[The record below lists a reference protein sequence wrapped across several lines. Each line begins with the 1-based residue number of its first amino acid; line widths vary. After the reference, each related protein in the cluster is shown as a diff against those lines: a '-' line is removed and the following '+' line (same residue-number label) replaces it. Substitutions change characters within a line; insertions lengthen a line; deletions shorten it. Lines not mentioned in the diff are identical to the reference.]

1 LSIGRKEKKRNDKKR
16 NITGQYRMNFSVV
29 VPTFSRPDEVT
40 ELLTSL
46 VEQHDK
52 NFEVIIAD
60 GSLDDSVS
68 KIIQKFKDKLPLI
81 YLYKKA
87 LGISESRN
95 WGVENAKG
103 DFVVFFDSDCVIP
116 PQYFTEVKKYLQS
129 HSLDAYGG
137 PDKASEN
144 FNFKQKAISYAMTS
158 FFTTGGI
165 RGRKSHVGHYQ
176 PRSFN
181 MGIKRQVFN
190 ELEGFSGLK
199 VSEDIDL
206 SIRLRKNGFHS
217 GLIENAY
224 VFHKRRSTFYKFFR
238 QVLSFGSGR
247 IDLQKRHGDA
257 LKPVHLL
264 PSMFVLYLIGGI
276 IAGLFSKFI
285 FILWVVS
292 FMAYI
297 TAILIDAS
305 VQYRSF
311 IIGLRSVY
319 AALVMLTGYGLGMLK
334 AIFMRFVFKSSKES
348 EKPEI
353 TKGV

>member
-1 LSIGRKEKKRNDKKR
+1 MK
-16 NITGQYRMNFSVV
+16 FSVV
-29 VPTFSRPDEVT
+29 VPTFSRPDEVS

-46 VEQHDK
+46 VEQEDK
-52 NFEVIIAD
+52 DFEVIIAD

-68 KIIQKFKDKLPLI
+68 KVIQVFKDKLPLI

-95 WGVENAKG
+95 WGVENAQG

-116 PQYFTEVKKYLQS
+116 PRYFTEVKKHLLAQP
-129 HSLDAYGG
+129 LDAYGG

-144 FNFKQKAISYAMTS
+144 FNNKQKAISYAMTS

-190 ELEGFSGLK
+190 ELAGFSGLK

-224 VFHKRRSTFYKFFR
+224 VYHKRRSTFYKFFR

-264 PSMFVLYLIGGI
+264 PSAFVLYLIGGVLI
-276 IAGLFSKFI
+276 SLFSKPVFV
-285 FILWVVS
+285 LWAVS
-292 FMAYI
+292 LAVYLI
-297 TAILIDAS
+297 AILADATF
-305 VQYRSF
+305 QYRNP
-311 IIGLRSVY
+311 IIGLMSVY

-353 TKGV
+353 TKEA

>member
-1 LSIGRKEKKRNDKKR
+1 M
-16 NITGQYRMNFSVV
+16 YFSVI
-29 VPTFSRPDEVT
+29 VPTFSRPDEVS

-46 VEQHDK
+46 VEQQEK

-60 GSLDDSVS
+60 GSLDDSVG
-68 KIIQKFKDKLPLI
+68 KVIQKFKDKLELI

-95 WGVENAKG
+95 WGVEMAKG

-116 PQYFTEVKKYLQS
+116 PRYFTEVKKYLLL
-129 HSLDAYGG
+129 HDLDAYGG
-137 PDKASEN
+137 PDRAGES
-144 FNFKQKAISYAMTS
+144 FNRKQKAISYAMTS

-165 RGRKSHVGHYQ
+165 RGRKSHVGQYQ

-190 ELEGFSGLK
+190 ELQGFSGLK

-206 SIRLRKNGFHS
+206 SMRLRKKGFHS

-257 LKPVHLL
+257 LKPVHIL
-264 PSMFVLYLIGGI
+264 PSMFVLYLVTGI
-276 IAGLFSKFI
+276 IFCLYSKLI
-285 FILWVVS
+285 FTLWLASLVIYV
-292 FMAYI
+292 A
-297 TAILIDAS
+297 AIFLDATI
-305 VQYRSF
+305 QYRDPV
-311 IIGLRSVY
+311 IGLMSVY
-319 AALVMLTGYGLGMLK
+319 ASIVMLTGYGLGMLK
-334 AIFMRFVFKSSKES
+334 AIFMRFVFNSSKES

-353 TKGV
+353 TKGA

>member
-1 LSIGRKEKKRNDKKR
+1 M
-16 NITGQYRMNFSVV
+16 YFSVI

-40 ELLTSL
+40 ELLNSL
-46 VEQHDK
+46 VEQQDK

-60 GSLDDSVS
+60 GSLDDSVGNV
-68 KIIQKFKDKLPLI
+68 IQKFKDKLPLI

-116 PQYFTEVKKYLQS
+116 PQYFTEVKKFLLA
-129 HSLDAYGG
+129 HPLDAYGG

-144 FNFKQKAISYAMTS
+144 FNSKQKAISYAMTS

-165 RGRKSHVGHYQ
+165 RGRKGHVGQYQ

-181 MGIKRQVFN
+181 MGVKRQVFN
-190 ELEGFSGLK
+190 VLKGFSGLK

-206 SIRLRKNGFHS
+206 SIRLKNNGFHS

-276 IAGLFSKFI
+276 IIGFFSK
-285 FILWVVS
+285 LT
-292 FMAYI
+292 FMFWAASLIAYI
-297 TAILIDAS
+297 IAILLDAS
-305 VQYRSF
+305 IQYRNL
-311 IIGLRSVY
+311 IIGLMSVY

-353 TKGV
+353 TKEA

>member
-1 LSIGRKEKKRNDKKR
+1 M
-16 NITGQYRMNFSVV
+16 YFSVV
-29 VPTFSRPDEVT
+29 VPTFSRPDEVS

-46 VEQHDK
+46 VEQQDK
-52 NFEVIIAD
+52 SFEVIIAD
-60 GSLDDSVS
+60 GSPDDTVG
-68 KIIQKFKDKLPLI
+68 KIIQKFKDKLNLV
-81 YLYKKA
+81 YFFKRG
-87 LGISESRN
+87 LGIIESRN

-116 PQYFTEVKKYLQS
+116 PQYFAEVKNYLAVN
-129 HSLDAYGG
+129 SLDAYGG
-137 PDKASEN
+137 PDKAGDT

-165 RGRKSHVGHYQ
+165 RGRKSHVGDYQ

-190 ELEGFSGLK
+190 ELKGFSGLK

-206 SIRLRKNGFHS
+206 SIRLKKSGFKT

-238 QVLSFGSGR
+238 QVFSFGSGR
-247 IDLQKRHGDA
+247 IDLQKKHGDA

-264 PSMFVLYLIGGI
+264 PSLFVIYLTAGI
-276 IAGLFSKFI
+276 ISGFFSGLI
-285 FILWVVS
+285 FALWVS
-292 FMAYI
+292 SLAAYLF
-297 TAILIDAS
+297 AVLWDAS
-305 VQYRSF
+305 VLYRNLL
-311 IIGLRSVY
+311 IGMMSVY
-319 AALVMLTGYGLGMLK
+319 AAMVMLTGYGLGMLK
-334 AIFMRFVFKSSKES
+334 AIFMRFVLKSSRES

-353 TKGV
+353 TREA

>member
-1 LSIGRKEKKRNDKKR
+1 M
-16 NITGQYRMNFSVV
+16 YFSVV
-29 VPTFSRPDEVT
+29 VPTFSRPDEVS

-46 VEQHDK
+46 VEQQDK

-60 GSLDDSVS
+60 GSPDDSVGNV
-68 KIIQKFKDKLPLI
+68 ILKFKDKLQLI

-116 PQYFTEVKKYLQS
+116 PQYFTEVKKFLLA
-129 HSLDAYGG
+129 HPLDAYGG

-144 FNFKQKAISYAMTS
+144 FSSKQKAISYAMTS

-165 RGRKSHVGHYQ
+165 RGRKSHVGQYQ

-190 ELEGFSGLK
+190 ELKGFSGLK

-206 SIRLRKNGFHS
+206 SIRLKKNGFHS
-217 GLIENAY
+217 GLIENAF

-238 QVLSFGSGR
+238 QVFSFGSGR
-247 IDLQKRHGDA
+247 IDLQKKHGDA

-264 PSMFVLYLIGGI
+264 PSLFVLFMLGGI
-276 IAGLFSKFI
+276 IFSLFSKPVFI
-285 FILWVVS
+285 CWAASFIGY
-292 FMAYI
+292 AI
-297 TAILIDAS
+297 AILIDAS
-305 VQYRSF
+305 LHYRSLN
-311 IIGLRSVY
+311 IGLMSVY
-319 AALVMLTGYGLGMLK
+319 AAVVMLTGYGLGMLK
-334 AIFMRFVFKSSKES
+334 AIFMRFVLKSTKES

-353 TKGV
+353 TKGA

>member
-1 LSIGRKEKKRNDKKR
+1 
-16 NITGQYRMNFSVV
+16 MFFSVV
-29 VPTFSRPDEVT
+29 VPTFSRTDEVS

-46 VEQHDK
+46 VEQQDK

-60 GSLDDSVS
+60 GSLDDSVG
-68 KIIQKFKDKLPLI
+68 KVIERFKDKLHLI

-103 DFVVFFDSDCVIP
+103 DFVVFFDSDCLIP
-116 PQYFTEVKKYLQS
+116 PQYFAEVRKFLLD
-129 HSLDAYGG
+129 HPLDAYGG
-137 PDKASEN
+137 PDRASEN
-144 FNFKQKAISYAMTS
+144 FNAKQKAISYAMTS

-165 RGRKSHVGHYQ
+165 RGRKSHVGQYQ

-181 MGIKRQVFN
+181 MGIKRKVFN
-190 ELEGFSGLK
+190 ELKGFSGLK

-206 SIRLRKNGFHS
+206 SIRLKKNGFHS

-264 PSMFVLYLIGGI
+264 PSIFVLYITGGI
-276 IAGLFSKFI
+276 IISLFSKLI
-285 FILWVVS
+285 FMFWAASLI
-292 FMAYI
+292 AYI
-297 TAILIDAS
+297 IAILLDAS
-305 VQYRSF
+305 IHYRNP
-311 IIGLRSVY
+311 IIGLMSVY
-319 AALVMLTGYGLGMLK
+319 AALVMLTGYGLGMLM
-334 AIFMRFVFKSSKES
+334 AFFMRFVFKSTKES

-353 TKGV
+353 TKEA

>member
-1 LSIGRKEKKRNDKKR
+1 M
-16 NITGQYRMNFSVV
+16 YFSVV

-46 VEQHDK
+46 VEQQDK

-60 GSLDDSVS
+60 GSLDDSVGNV
-68 KIIQKFKDKLPLI
+68 ILKFEDKLQLI

-116 PQYFTEVKKYLQS
+116 PQYFAEVKKYLLV
-129 HSLDAYGG
+129 HPLDAYGG
-137 PDKASEN
+137 PDKAGES
-144 FNFKQKAISYAMTS
+144 FDFKQKAISYAMTS

-165 RGRKSHVGHYQ
+165 RGRKSHVGQYQ

-190 ELEGFSGLK
+190 ELKGFSGLK

-206 SIRLRKNGFHS
+206 IIRLKKNGFHS

-238 QVLSFGSGR
+238 QVFSFGSGR

-264 PSMFVLYLIGGI
+264 PSMFVLYILGGI
-276 IAGLFSKFI
+276 MISLFSKLIFI
-285 FILWVVS
+285 FWAASLI
-292 FMAYI
+292 AYVI
-297 TAILIDAS
+297 AILLDAS
-305 VQYRSF
+305 IHYRNP
-311 IIGLRSVY
+311 IIGLMSVY
-319 AALVMLTGYGLGMLK
+319 ASLVMLTGYGLGMLK
-334 AIFMRFVFKSSKES
+334 AIIMRFVFKSTKES

-353 TKGV
+353 TKGA